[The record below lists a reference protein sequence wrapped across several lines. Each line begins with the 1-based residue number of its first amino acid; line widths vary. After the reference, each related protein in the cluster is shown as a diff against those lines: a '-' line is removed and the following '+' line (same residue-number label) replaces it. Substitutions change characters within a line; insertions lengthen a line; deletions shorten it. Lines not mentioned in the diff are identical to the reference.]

1 MTILRS
7 DQRKQ
12 LQQGL
17 NAVVGLNYNEW
28 PQLWKDIFTEEGS
41 EKAYEEDVL
50 MSTLGAAQ
58 DKAEG
63 AAIEYDDMYETYVSR
78 YQHSTI
84 VKAVAITEEA
94 VEDNLYLSMGAKI
107 AAAMTR
113 SMMYTKEV
121 RRADILN
128 YATAGTNIGGD
139 GVPLLSTAHPL
150 ANGGTISNTLATNA
164 QLSEASIE
172 QLSIQIGD
180 WTDERGIPIRTMVK
194 KMIIPTALQ
203 YVAARIL
210 MTPYQPDT
218 GDNNIN
224 ALFKLGTI
232 RDGFSVNR
240 YISDPT
246 SWFLITD
253 IPDGLKAFRRR
264 ALKKGLEGD
273 FETGNLRY
281 KLSERYSQGW
291 TNPRGVAGSGF

>member
-28 PQLWKDIFTEEGS
+28 PTLWKDIFTEEGS
-41 EKAYEEDVL
+41 EKAYEEDVMQTGL
-50 MSTLGAAQ
+50 AGASE
-58 DKAEG
+58 KAEG
-63 AAIEYDDMYETYVSR
+63 ASIEYDDMYETYVAR

-94 VEDNLYLSMGAKI
+94 VEDNLYLSMGSKI

-113 SMMYTKEV
+113 SMLYTKEV
-121 RRADILN
+121 RRANILN
-128 YATAGTNIGGD
+128 YAFTAANAGGD
-139 GVPLLSTAHPL
+139 GVSLLSTAHPL
-150 ANGGTISNTLATNA
+150 GDGATLSNTLLTPA
-164 QLSEASIE
+164 QLSESAME

-180 WTDERGIPIRTMVK
+180 WTDERLIPIK
-194 KMIIPTALQ
+194 AMIKNLVIPTALQ
-203 YVAARIL
+203 YVAARLL

-232 RDGFSVNR
+232 KNGFSVNR
-240 YISDPT
+240 YLTDPAR
-246 SWFLITD
+246 WFMITD
-253 IPDGLKAFRRR
+253 VPDGLKAFKRR

-281 KLSERYSQGW
+281 RLSERYSQGW
-291 TNPRGVAGSGF
+291 TNARGAAGS

>member
-1 MTILRS
+1 MTIMRS
-7 DQRKQ
+7 DERKQ
-12 LQQGL
+12 LQLGL

-41 EKAYEEDVL
+41 EKAYEEDVM
-50 MSTLGAAQ
+50 MSGLGGA
-58 DKAEG
+58 DEKPEG
-63 AAIEYDDMYETYVSR
+63 GSIEYDDMYETYVSR
-78 YQHSTI
+78 YQHATI
-84 VKAVAITEEA
+84 TKAVAITEEA

-121 RRADILN
+121 RRANVLN
-128 YATAGTNIGGD
+128 YGFT
-139 GVPLLSTAHPL
+139 
-150 ANGGTISNTLATNA
+150 SNTLPTPS
-164 QLSEASIE
+164 QLSEAAIE
-172 QLSIQIGD
+172 QLSIQVGD
-180 WTDERGIPIRTMVK
+180 WTDERGIPVK
-194 KMIIPTALQ
+194 SSIKKLIIPTALQ

-210 MTPYQPDT
+210 MTPYQTDT

-232 RDGFSVNR
+232 RDGFSANR
-240 YISDPT
+240 YLTDPAR
-246 SWFLITD
+246 WFLITD
-253 IPDGLKAFRRR
+253 VPDGLKAFKRR

-291 TNPRGVAGSGF
+291 TNFRGIAGS

>member
-1 MTILRS
+1 MTIMRS
-7 DQRKQ
+7 DERKQ
-12 LQQGL
+12 LQLGL

-41 EKAYEEDVL
+41 EKAYEEDVM
-50 MSTLGAAQ
+50 MSGLGGA
-58 DKAEG
+58 DEKPEG
-63 AAIEYDDMYETYVSR
+63 GSIEYDDMYETYVSR
-78 YQHSTI
+78 YQHATI
-84 VKAVAITEEA
+84 TKAVAITEEA

-121 RRADILN
+121 RRANVLN
-128 YATAGTNIGGD
+128 YGFTSTVTGGD
-139 GVPLLSTAHPL
+139 GSSLLNVNHST
-150 ANGGTISNTLATNA
+150 GGGGVLSNTLPTPS
-164 QLSEASIE
+164 QLSEAAIE
-172 QLSIQIGD
+172 QLSIQVGD
-180 WTDERGIPIRTMVK
+180 WTDERGIPVK
-194 KMIIPTALQ
+194 SSIKKLIIPTALQ

-210 MTPYQPDT
+210 MTPYQTDT

-232 RDGFSVNR
+232 RDGFSANR
-240 YISDPT
+240 YLTDPAR
-246 SWFLITD
+246 WFLITD
-253 IPDGLKAFRRR
+253 VPDGLKAFKRR

-291 TNPRGVAGSGF
+291 TNFRGIAGS